1 MRPISYLTYFT
12 IVNAM
17 KVLALECWQR
27 VEIERRKEV
36 KEETGVLDPVITLAD
51 ERNLRTARLPYGG
64 PTP

>member
-1 MRPISYLTYFT
+1 MRPISCLTYFT

-17 KVLALECWQR
+17 EVLALECWQR

-36 KEETGVLDPVITLAD
+36 EEETGVSDPVITLAD
-51 ERNLRTARLPYGG
+51 ERNLRTAWLPYGG